1 MQLVVRADDVGYT
14 DVCNIGAFEA
24 IENGIVTSA
33 DIMLDCPGT
42 VDALY
47 RLQKLPWISVG
58 WHAHFWGTPV
68 LNPKDVPTLYD
79 ASRKGF
85 RKDLRLLED
94 VDYEEAL
101 AECRAEMD
109 RCVEILGR
117 APDVSGFGMGDTPMS
132 RAMATVEKEYGMK
145 TGFMFMPGFTGSAE
159 DWDGKKIIAMG
170 FEAFA
175 DLQTDS
181 LTEIEKYDPIRY
193 YLQDLGGL
201 LKLPD
206 HAVALNCWHP
216 GYIDYFVYR
225 LGDYGP
231 NARNFIT
238 ARPVDVHALC
248 SDEVKDW
255 IKRNKIQLINL
266 RDALYETHEY
276 QNHLR
281 SMGSDLYM
289 QN

>member
-1 MQLVVRADDVGYT
+1 M
-14 DVCNIGAFEA
+14 
-24 IENGIVTSA
+24 
-33 DIMLDCPGT
+33 
-42 VDALY
+42 
-47 RLQKLPWISVG
+47 
-58 WHAHFWGTPV
+58 
-68 LNPKDVPTLYD
+68 
-79 ASRKGF
+79 
-85 RKDLRLLED
+85 
-94 VDYEEAL
+94 
-101 AECRAEMD
+101 
-109 RCVEILGR
+109 
-117 APDVSGFGMGDTPMS
+117 
-132 RAMATVEKEYGMK
+132 
-145 TGFMFMPGFTGSAE
+145 
-159 DWDGKKIIAMG
+159 
-170 FEAFA
+170 
-175 DLQTDS
+175 
-181 LTEIEKYDPIRY
+181 
-193 YLQDLGGL
+193 

-206 HAVALNCWHP
+206 YAVALNCWHP